1 MATKEV
7 GRKRRCSFVNANK
20 RRQFNGITWLQ
31 RRGEALRRDR
41 DIIGLALINN

>member
-1 MATKEV
+1 M
-7 GRKRRCSFVNANK
+7 NANK